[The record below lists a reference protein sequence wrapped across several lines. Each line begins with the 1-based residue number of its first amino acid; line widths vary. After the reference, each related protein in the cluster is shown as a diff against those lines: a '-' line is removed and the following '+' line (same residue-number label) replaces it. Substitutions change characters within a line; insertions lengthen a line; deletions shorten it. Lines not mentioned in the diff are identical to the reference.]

1 MNMELEI
8 VHRREN
14 PLLKRVEVYFQVSH
28 PKAPTPPREELRQ
41 ALAKALHATKDIVI
55 VDRTRSE
62 FGRFVSRGYA
72 KVYKAKEDAM
82 RIERKH
88 ILVRNALLQA
98 EVRQEKPK
106 EKAPPAPKPAPPAKE
121 APPKAAEK
129 APPPAKEEKAA
140 EKKPEKPTAAK
151 AEKKAEAKKPAKEA
165 K

>member
-1 MNMELEI
+1 MEIEI

-14 PLLKRVEVYFQVSH
+14 PLLKRVEVRFSVSH
-28 PKAPTPPREELRQ
+28 PKASTPPRDELRK
-41 ALAKALHATKDIVI
+41 ALATALHATKDIVI
-55 VDRTRSE
+55 LDHTRSE

-72 KVYKAKEDAM
+72 KVYKAKEDAL

-98 EVRQEKPK
+98 EVKKEKPK
-106 EKAPPAPKPAPPAKE
+106 VKPAPAPRPAAPAKE
-121 APPKAAEK
+121 AAPKTAEK
-129 APPPAKEEKAA
+129 APAPAKEDKPAAEKKEEKAA
-140 EKKPEKPTAAK
+140 PAK